1 MKKIHFKLIFI
12 HISFFTAFLS
22 IKMLTTHH
30 FDLNLQEIRLRA
42 KD

>member
-1 MKKIHFKLIFI
+1 MKKIYFKLTFI

-30 FDLNLQEIRLRA
+30 FDLNLQEQ
-42 KD
+42 